1 MIEHDFGGG
10 NCKVALVTGGT
21 SGIGKAI
28 VQRFAENGIK
38 TVCVGRDIAKVMH
51 LSNEFS
57 NIDAYTAN
65 LADIQ
70 EIKKLASYIRSE
82 YGKLDILVN
91 NAGIWHTHKL
101 DEITFDEYDLV
112 FRTNVASVMFMTQ
125 QFIDLLGRNKGN
137 IVNISS
143 IGGLQSHIAGKSQY
157 VYASSKAAVIQ
168 FSQLCALNYAK
179 EVRVNCICPGPTD
192 TPIFLN
198 RNFSWVKEQI
208 PMGYMGQSE
217 DVAELVLFISSDKAK
232 YITGAVIPVDGGS
245 SIV

>member
-1 MIEHDFGGG
+1 
-10 NCKVALVTGGT
+10 
-21 SGIGKAI
+21 
-28 VQRFAENGIK
+28 
-38 TVCVGRDIAKVMH
+38 MH
-51 LSNEFS
+51 LSNKFS

-65 LADIQ
+65 LADIE
-70 EIKKLASYIRSE
+70 EIKKLANYIKSE

-91 NAGIWHTHKL
+91 NAGILHTHKL

-112 FRTNVASVMFMTQ
+112 FRTNFASVMFMTQ
-125 QFIDLLGRNKGN
+125 QFINLLTRNKGN

-143 IGGLQSHIAGKSQY
+143 IGGLQSHIAGGSQY

-192 TPIFLN
+192 TPIYIN

-232 YITGAVIPVDGGS
+232 YITGAVIPVDGGA
-245 SIV
+245 SIM

>member
-1 MIEHDFGGG
+1 MISGGG

-208 PMGYMGQSE
+208 PMGYMGQAE

-232 YITGAVIPVDGGS
+232 YITGAVIPVDGGA
-245 SIV
+245 SIM

>member
-1 MIEHDFGGG
+1 
-10 NCKVALVTGGT
+10 
-21 SGIGKAI
+21 
-28 VQRFAENGIK
+28 
-38 TVCVGRDIAKVMH
+38 MH
-51 LSNEFS
+51 LSNKFS

-65 LADIQ
+65 LADLE
-70 EIKKLASYIRSE
+70 EIKKLANYIKSE

-91 NAGIWHTHKL
+91 NAGILHTHKL

-112 FRTNVASVMFMTQ
+112 FRTNFASVMFMTQ
-125 QFIDLLGRNKGN
+125 QFINLLTRNKGN

-143 IGGLQSHIAGKSQY
+143 IGGLQSHIAGGSQY

-232 YITGAVIPVDGGS
+232 YITGAVIPVDGGA
-245 SIV
+245 SIM

>member
-1 MIEHDFGGG
+1 
-10 NCKVALVTGGT
+10 
-21 SGIGKAI
+21 
-28 VQRFAENGIK
+28 
-38 TVCVGRDIAKVMH
+38 MH
-51 LSNEFS
+51 LINKFS

-65 LADIQ
+65 LADIE
-70 EIKKLASYIRSE
+70 EIKKLANYIKSE

-91 NAGIWHTHKL
+91 NAGILHTHKL

-112 FRTNVASVMFMTQ
+112 FRTNFASVMFMTQ
-125 QFIDLLGRNKGN
+125 QFINLLTRNKGN

-143 IGGLQSHIAGKSQY
+143 IGGLQSHIAGGSQY
-157 VYASSKAAVIQ
+157 VYASSKAALIQ

-192 TPIFLN
+192 TPIYLN

-208 PMGYMGQSE
+208 PMGYMGESE

-232 YITGAVIPVDGGS
+232 YITGAVIPVDGGA
-245 SIV
+245 SIM

>member
-1 MIEHDFGGG
+1 MRI
-10 NCKVALVTGGT
+10 
-21 SGIGKAI
+21 S
-28 VQRFAENGIK
+28 
-38 TVCVGRDIAKVMH
+38 
-51 LSNEFS
+51 
-57 NIDAYTAN
+57 AN
-65 LADIQ
+65 LGRRKRN
-70 EIKKLASYIRSE
+70 KKLANYIRSE

-101 DEITFDEYDLV
+101 NEITFDEYDLV

-125 QFIDLLGRNKGN
+125 QFIDLLTRNKGN

-143 IGGLQSHIAGKSQY
+143 IGGLQSHVAGRSQY

-232 YITGAVIPVDGGS
+232 YITGAVIPVDGGA

>member
-1 MIEHDFGGG
+1 M
-10 NCKVALVTGGT
+10 
-21 SGIGKAI
+21 
-28 VQRFAENGIK
+28 QRFAENGIK
-38 TVCVGRDIAKVMH
+38 TVCVGRYIAKVMH

-112 FRTNVASVMFMTQ
+112 FRTNVASVMYMTQ

-208 PMGYMGQSE
+208 PMGYMGQAE

-232 YITGAVIPVDGGS
+232 YITGAVIPVDGGA
-245 SIV
+245 SIM

>member
-1 MIEHDFGGG
+1 MMEHSFWGG

-38 TVCVGRDIAKVMH
+38 TVCVGRDITKVMH
-51 LSNEFS
+51 LSNKFS
-57 NIDAYTAN
+57 NIDAYSAN
-65 LADIQ
+65 LADVK
-70 EIKKLASYIRSE
+70 EIKKLANYIRSE

-101 DEITFDEYDLV
+101 NEITFDEYDLV

-125 QFIDLLGRNKGN
+125 QFIDLLTRNKGN

-143 IGGLQSHIAGKSQY
+143 IGGLQSHVAGRSQY

-232 YITGAVIPVDGGS
+232 YITGAVIPVDGGA

>member
-1 MIEHDFGGG
+1 M
-10 NCKVALVTGGT
+10 
-21 SGIGKAI
+21 
-28 VQRFAENGIK
+28 QRFAENGIK

-198 RNFSWVKEQI
+198 RNFSWVKEHI
-208 PMGYMGQSE
+208 PMGYMGQAE
-217 DVAELVLFISSDKAK
+217 DVAELVFFISSDKAK
-232 YITGAVIPVDGGS
+232 YITGAVIPVDGGV
-245 SIV
+245 SIM

>member
-1 MIEHDFGGG
+1 M
-10 NCKVALVTGGT
+10 
-21 SGIGKAI
+21 
-28 VQRFAENGIK
+28 QRFAENGIK

-112 FRTNVASVMFMTQ
+112 FRINVASVMFMTQ

-198 RNFSWVKEQI
+198 RNFSWVKKQI
-208 PMGYMGQSE
+208 PMGYMGQAE

-232 YITGAVIPVDGGS
+232 YITGAVIPVDGGA
-245 SIV
+245 SIM

>member
-1 MIEHDFGGG
+1 M
-10 NCKVALVTGGT
+10 
-21 SGIGKAI
+21 
-28 VQRFAENGIK
+28 QRFAENGIK
-38 TVCVGRDIAKVMH
+38 TVCVGRDIAKVVH
-51 LSNEFS
+51 LINKFS

-65 LADIQ
+65 LADIE
-70 EIKKLASYIRSE
+70 EIKRLANYIKSE

-91 NAGIWHTHKL
+91 NAGILHTHKL

-112 FRTNVASVMFMTQ
+112 FRTNFASVMFMTQ
-125 QFIDLLGRNKGN
+125 QFINLLTRNKGN

-143 IGGLQSHIAGKSQY
+143 IGGLQSHIAGGSQY

-192 TPIFLN
+192 TPIYLN

-232 YITGAVIPVDGGS
+232 YITGAVIPVDGGA
-245 SIV
+245 SIM